1 MFPFS
6 FNLLFSLELMIFYL
20 FLYSIWCSMY
30 LLLMHP
36 QNLLSIHS
44 NTGILL
50 LGSLFSLATLLE
62 LLQLSC
68 SHLDW
73 SLCSLSHSSGLWL
86 GHSACMLSRDSM
98 DHRPPGSSV
107 HGISQAKILERVAMP
122 SSRGSS
128 QPKDRTPVSCISCIG
143 RASQVV

>member
-1 MFPFS
+1 
-6 FNLLFSLELMIFYL
+6 
-20 FLYSIWCSMY
+20 MY

-62 LLQLSC
+62 LLQLSW

-73 SLCSLSHSSGLWL
+73 SLCSLSHSSGWDIL
-86 GHSACMLSRDSM
+86 HACSVETPWTVGLQAPLSM
-98 DHRPPGSSV
+98 DFPGKNTGADC
-107 HGISQAKILERVAMP
+107 HALLQGILPTQGSNP
-122 SSRGSS
+122 SLLHLLRWQGFPGGLVVKSLPGKEFRGF
-128 QPKDRTPVSCISCIG
+128 
-143 RASQVV
+143 